1 MDTVVQPISV
11 CDLSRQTEVDLSEE
25 NWIVWVAD
33 VQQLSGLI
41 LCSTTIKSEE
51 NWIVW
56 VADVQQLSGL
66 ILCSTTIKSE
76 ENWIVWVADVQQL
89 SGLILCS
96 TTIMVTSSSHVSCV
110 M

>member
-41 LCSTTIKSEE
+41 H
-51 NWIVW
+51 
-56 VADVQQLSGL
+56 
-66 ILCSTTIKSE
+66 
-76 ENWIVWVADVQQL
+76 
-89 SGLILCS
+89 CS

-110 M
+110 MCTVILDALSVDGERCERLLPSSDHS

>member
-1 MDTVVQPISV
+1 MEWCPLWYHLSARDPGNTYESPDKNKVDTVAQPISV

-33 VQQLSGLI
+33 I
-41 LCSTTIKSEE
+41 
-51 NWIVW
+51 
-56 VADVQQLSGL
+56 
-66 ILCSTTIKSE
+66 
-76 ENWIVWVADVQQL
+76 QQL

-110 M
+110 VGLASHKRRRSVQKNVSCVM

>member
-66 ILCSTTIKSE
+66 ILCSTTI
-76 ENWIVWVADVQQL
+76 
-89 SGLILCS
+89 
-96 TTIMVTSSSHVSCV
+96 MVTSSSHVSCV
-110 M
+110 MCTVILDALSVDGERCERLLPSSDHS